1 MLTAVGGVVL
11 VHGLA
16 AVLPPASPGAPPPAA
31 PLTLT
36 ILFVSLAFAV
46 AQAILPGPR
55 SSGCFGLAIPMAGAV
70 ALAARGVEPASVVSA
85 LFVGTFITPAAYYL
99 AIRLSFALAGFLRR
113 HPLAAVFMAAAG
125 MLLVVETAP
134 RRHVPRRPIDRR
146 AVLVERGHQPPA
158 GDDYPLATDHWPLL

>member
-1 MLTAVGGVVL
+1 MIDDAEPGRPAVAAVFAAFVLTAVGGVVL

-125 MLLVVETAP
+125 MLLVVETA
-134 RRHVPRRPIDRR
+134 R
-146 AVLVERGHQPPA
+146 AVT
-158 GDDYPLATDHWPLL
+158 YLADRSTGGRFW